1 MPSPLSLQVVANPS
15 APQALLLDFGSVISV
30 SVFERHRHTE
40 RLLGLAAGTLTWLGP
55 LAPETDALWQAMQRD
70 QISERDYWAL
80 RAREL
85 GALVGQ
91 PDWDVQTMLGRIRQ
105 LDPNA
110 VVRPEMTRLVELAG
124 ARGLRVGILSNEME
138 LFYGP
143 AFLARM
149 DILRHMAVVVDA
161 THTQILKPDPRAYA
175 TAIEALALPPQQI
188 LFVDDQIRHIDG
200 AVKAGLQTHF
210 FDLRDVPGTLA
221 ALTAKLQLDPAA
233 DKPADAPRAT

>member
-1 MPSPLSLQVVANPS
+1 MNPT
-15 APQALLLDFGSVISV
+15 APKALLLDFGSVISV
-30 SVFERHRHTE
+30 SVFERHRNTE
-40 RLLGLAAGTLTWLGP
+40 RLLGLPTGALTWLGP
-55 LAPETDALWQAMQRD
+55 LAPETDPPWQAMQRD

-85 GALVGQ
+85 AALVGQ

-110 VVRPEMTRLVELAG
+110 VVRPEMTRLVEQAVEH
-124 ARGLRVGILSNEME
+124 GLRVGILSNEME

-143 AFLARM
+143 AFLERM

-175 TAIEALALPPQQI
+175 LAIDALALPSQQI
-188 LFVDDQIRHIDG
+188 LFVDDQMRNIEGGI
-200 AVKAGLQTHF
+200 KAGLQTHF
-210 FDLRDVPGTLA
+210 FDLRDIPGTLA
-221 ALTAKLQLDPAA
+221 ALAARLQLDQAA
-233 DKPADAPRAT
+233 PDSGDNGRAT

>member
-1 MPSPLSLQVVANPS
+1 MNPT
-15 APQALLLDFGSVISV
+15 APKALLLDFGSVISV

-40 RLLGLAAGTLTWLGP
+40 RLLGLPAGALTWLGP
-55 LAPETDALWQAMQRD
+55 LAPETDPPWQAMQGD

-91 PDWDVQTMLGRIRQ
+91 PGWDVQTMLGRIRQ

-110 VVRPEMTRLVELAG
+110 VVRPEMTRLVEQ
-124 ARGLRVGILSNEME
+124 ARAHGLRVGILSNEME

-143 AFLARM
+143 AFLERM

-175 TAIEALALPPQQI
+175 LAIDALALPSQQI
-188 LFVDDQIRHIDG
+188 LFVDDQMRNIEGGI
-200 AVKAGLQTHF
+200 KAGLQTHF
-210 FDLRDVPGTLA
+210 FDLRDIPGTLA
-221 ALTAKLQLDPAA
+221 ALAARLQLDQAA
-233 DKPADAPRAT
+233 PDSGDNGRAT